1 MFLLKDPNNHT
12 VRASMFFYKDS
23 PELVQAA
30 PGFSAHCKAAAWWLI
45 CWDEKR
51 SQETWRAY
59 NVTTG

>member
-1 MFLLKDPNNHT
+1 
-12 VRASMFFYKDS
+12 MFFYKDS